1 MNARH
6 PVPWKILT
14 VALLLLVGQG
24 CAVVTESTVITPP
37 IRSLF
42 EGTYKTDPF
51 MAKNMPRT
59 VAVLPFV
66 NEADSQKGSEE
77 VRRGFYNHFS
87 SLPFADMQIQ
97 RVDSLLRKADLMGDP
112 KELAKKT
119 PQELGKILGVDAVVY
134 GTVSNF
140 DKLFLALYSQVSVG
154 AEVKMYDT
162 KTGHF
167 LWSGKH
173 TARIHEGGIST
184 TPVGIVAVVIAT
196 SLNMRDIQLLR
207 ACDDLF
213 RDMVKTIPVPSLAE
227 ALRPPSITLL
237 TQDTKNLPKKAGD
250 EIKVVLQ
257 GAPKM
262 LASFSI
268 GDYRKHIDM
277 QETEPGWYLG
287 TYRVVPGDNVRQAI
301 ITGRLALANDPG
313 NFSEWVDAVG
323 TVTLK
328 TTPPDAPANVVAVGR
343 DRIVQLRWNK
353 SADPDLAGYRV
364 YRSATPLSGF
374 VEVAKTEFTEFTDRD
389 PSLQNGTSSYYQV
402 TAMDLAG
409 NESVR
414 KDAVAGMPV
423 APGPTPVKGVIDA
436 DTTWHAGASPYVMT
450 GPVTVR
456 DQAVLTIQPG
466 TEIRSEDAP
475 LLVEGRLLARGDSE
489 RIIVFDSAREGNT
502 WPGIRFRNVKDKV
515 NDLGYVRIRSAR
527 RAVDCEASSP
537 VVESSELTENATAFR
552 ASGAFSKPR
561 LLKSRI
567 SRNLQPAVV
576 AVDGAAPLV
585 ADNAIEDNLN
595 AGILV
600 ERAAPA
606 ILRNS
611 VSRNRGSGIVLAG
624 GNPAISENNV
634 TDNLPFNIQAPATGD
649 PVKAHGNWWGS
660 TRGPDVLAGVQGKVD
675 VQSILNAPWPGGKSL
690 ELPILS
696 SRIGGRI
703 TANGF
708 LIQSNSPYTVTSDVI
723 LDGGAVLTI
732 ERGVTVLFDRNT
744 AIVAE
749 NGGVIARGTRDLP
762 ILFTASG
769 TSPSPGFYSSAFRL
783 AKSTAVNSTF
793 SWCIVKYAETAFDIH
808 FGSPEISHC
817 HVADSS
823 QCGVFCRNDASP
835 TISFSTFTGNRGEG
849 AVKCVGTS
857 RPLIQRNNFEKNE
870 VAIQSFSS
878 LYIDARNNWWG
889 KSPPDM
895 RMIFGDPEK
904 NVNISPWLVKP
915 EPEAFRERK

>member
-1 MNARH
+1 MRTKDPA
-6 PVPWKILT
+6 PWKVLAA
-14 VALLLLVGQG
+14 ALLLLACQG
-24 CAVVTESTVITPP
+24 CAVFTESTAITPP

-42 EGTYKTDPF
+42 DGTYVTDPF
-51 MAKNMPRT
+51 MAEHMPKT

-66 NEADSQKGSEE
+66 NEAESQKGSEE

-87 SLPFADMQIQ
+87 SLPFADMQLQ

-112 KELAKKT
+112 KEVAKKT

-154 AEVKMYDT
+154 ADVKMYDT

-213 RDMVKTIPVPSLAE
+213 RDMVKTIPTPSLAE

-237 TQDTKNLPKKAGD
+237 AQDTKNLPKKAGD

-257 GAPKM
+257 GTPKM

-287 TYRVVPGDNVRQAI
+287 TYRVIPGDNVRQAI

-328 TTPPDAPANVVAVGR
+328 TTPPDAPGNVATVGR
-343 DRIVQLRWNK
+343 NRVVQLHWSK
-353 SADPDLAGYRV
+353 SSDPDLAGYRV
-364 YRSATPLSGF
+364 YRSTTPLSGF
-374 VEVAKTEFTEFTDRD
+374 AEIAKTEFTEVTDKD
-389 PSLQNGTSSYYQV
+389 PSLKNGTAYYYQV
-402 TAMDLAG
+402 TAFDLAG
-409 NESVR
+409 NESAR
-414 KDAVAGMPV
+414 GGAVAGMPV
-423 APGPTPVKGVIDA
+423 APGPTPVSGIIEA
-436 DTTWHAGASPYVMT
+436 DTTWHAGASPYILE
-450 GPVTVR
+450 GPVVVR
-456 DQAVLTIQPG
+456 DQAVLTIQAG
-466 TEIRSEDAP
+466 TEIRSQDAP
-475 LLVEGRLLARGDSE
+475 LTVEGRLLARGDAE
-489 RIIVFDSAREGNT
+489 RIIVFDSAGAGKT
-502 WPGIRFRNVKDKV
+502 WPGIRFRNVKDKE
-515 NDLGYVRIRSAR
+515 NALAYVRIRNAR
-527 RAVDCEASSP
+527 VAVDCEASSP
-537 VVESSELTENATAFR
+537 VVESAELTENETALR

-567 SRNLQPAVV
+567 ARNREAAVIV
-576 AVDGAAPLV
+576 VDGALPLLLE
-585 ADNAIEDNLN
+585 NAVEDNLK

-600 ERAAPA
+600 ERADPV
-606 ILRNS
+606 IRNNT
-611 VSRNRGSGIVLAG
+611 VTRNLGSGIVVSG
-624 GNPAISENNV
+624 GQPSLTENNI
-634 TDNLPFNIQAPATGD
+634 TDNRPFNVVAPALGD
-649 PVKAHGNWWGS
+649 PVNARSNWWGS
-660 TRGPDVLAGVQGKVD
+660 AKGLDVLAGIQGKAD
-675 VQSILNAPWPGGKSL
+675 VQCILGGPWPGGKPL
-690 ELPILS
+690 NLPVLP
-696 SRIGGRI
+696 SRIGGRV
-703 TANGF
+703 TADAF
-708 LIQSNSPYTVTSDVI
+708 LIQSNSPYTVTKDLI

-732 ERGVTVLFDRNT
+732 ERGVTVRFDQNT

-749 NGGVIARGTRDLP
+749 NGGVIARGTKEQP
-762 ILFTASG
+762 IVFTASG
-769 TSPSPGFYSSAFRL
+769 ASPSPGFYASAFRL
-783 AKSTAVNSTF
+783 MKPTAVNSAF
-793 SWCIVKYAETAFDIH
+793 SYCIVKYAETAFDIH

-817 HVADSS
+817 VVAENS
-823 QCGVFCRNDASP
+823 QCGLFCRNDASP
-835 TISFSTFTGNRGEG
+835 RISYSTFTGNRGEG

-857 RPLIQRNNFEKNE
+857 RPLIRHNNFEGNE

-878 LYIDARNNWWG
+878 LYIDARWNWWG
-889 KSPPDM
+889 KSPPEM
-895 RMIFGDPEK
+895 RMIFGDPET
-904 NVNISPWLVKP
+904 NVNIRPWLPQP
-915 EPEAFRERK
+915 EPEAFREPK

>member
-1 MNARH
+1 MNDNY
-6 PVPWKILT
+6 PVPWRLLT
-14 VALLLLVGQG
+14 VVLLLLLCQG

-42 EGTYKTDPF
+42 AGTYAADPF
-51 MAKNMPRT
+51 MAKNMPKT

-66 NEADSQKGSEE
+66 NEAESQRGSEE

-154 AEVKMYDT
+154 ADVKMYDT

-184 TPVGIVAVVIAT
+184 NPVGIVAVVIAT

-213 RDMVKTIPVPSLAE
+213 RDMVQTIPVPSLAE

-257 GAPKM
+257 GTPKM
-262 LASFSI
+262 MASFSI

-323 TVTLK
+323 TVSLK
-328 TTPPDAPANVVAVGR
+328 TTPPDAPANVATVGR

-353 SADPDLAGYRV
+353 SSDPDLAGYRV
-364 YRSATPLSGF
+364 YRSATPLSGY

-389 PSLQNGTSSYYQV
+389 PSLRNGTAYYYQI
-402 TAMDLAG
+402 TAVDLAG
-409 NESVR
+409 NESTR
-414 KDAVAGMPV
+414 KGAVAGMPV
-423 APGPTPVKGVIDA
+423 APGPTPVSGIIEA
-436 DTTWHAGASPYVMT
+436 DTTWHAGASPYVLE

-466 TEIRSEDAP
+466 TEIRSKDAT
-475 LLVEGRLLARGDSE
+475 LTVEGRLMARGDSE
-489 RIIVFDSAREGNT
+489 HIIVFDTAQEGKM

-515 NDLGYVRIRSAR
+515 NALSYVRIRNAR

-537 VVESSELTENATAFR
+537 VVESSELTENDTAFR
-552 ASGAFSKPR
+552 ASGAFSIPR
-561 LLKSRI
+561 LLKSRVA
-567 SRNLQPAVV
+567 RNRQSAVV
-576 AVDGAAPLV
+576 AVDGAGPLV

-600 ERAAPA
+600 ERASPVVQ
-606 ILRNS
+606 RNS
-611 VSRNRGSGIVLAG
+611 ISRNLGSGIVVAG
-624 GNPAISENNV
+624 GNPSITENNV
-634 TDNLPFNIQAPATGD
+634 SDNRPFNALAPASGD
-649 PVKAHGNWWGS
+649 PVMARGNWWGS
-660 TRGPDVLAGVQGKVD
+660 AKGLDVLAGVQGKVD
-675 VQSILNAPWPGGKSL
+675 VQSILGSPWPGGKSL
-690 ELPILS
+690 DLPVLS

-703 TANGF
+703 TSDAY

-732 ERGVTVLFDRNT
+732 ERGVTVRFDQNT
-744 AIVAE
+744 ALVAE

-769 TSPSPGFYSSAFRL
+769 ASPSPGFYASAFRMT
-783 AKSTAVNSTF
+783 KPTAVNSAF

-817 HVADSS
+817 HVAENS
-823 QCGVFCRNDASP
+823 QCGIYCRNDASP
-835 TISFSTFTGNRGEG
+835 RIFYNTFTGNRGEG

-857 RPLIQRNNFEKNE
+857 RPLIQRNNFERNE

-878 LYIDARNNWWG
+878 LYIDARQNWWG

-904 NVNISPWLVKP
+904 NVNIRPWLERP
-915 EPEAFRERK
+915 EPDAFREPK

>member
-1 MNARH
+1 MRDKH
-6 PVPWKILT
+6 PVPWKVLT
-14 VALLLLVGQG
+14 VVLCLLVCQG
-24 CAVVTESTVITPP
+24 CAVITESTVVTPP

-42 EGTYKTDPF
+42 AGTYATDPF
-51 MAKNMPRT
+51 MAKNMPKT

-66 NEADSQKGSEE
+66 NEAESQKGSEE

-87 SLPFADMQIQ
+87 SLPFADMQVQ

-112 KELAKKT
+112 KALAKKT

-154 AEVKMYDT
+154 AEVRMYDT

-184 TPVGIVAVVIAT
+184 NPVGIVAVVIAT
-196 SLNMRDIQLLR
+196 ALNMRDIQLLR

-213 RDMVKTIPVPSLAE
+213 RDMVKTIPVPTLAE
-227 ALRPPSITLL
+227 ALRPPSILLL

-250 EIKVVLQ
+250 EIRVVLQ
-257 GAPKM
+257 GTPKM

-268 GDYRKHIDM
+268 GDYRKHVDM

-287 TYRVVPGDNVRQAI
+287 TYRVVPGDNIRQAI

-323 TVTLK
+323 TVSLK
-328 TTPPDAPANVVAVGR
+328 TTPPDTPANLAAVGR
-343 DRIVQLRWNK
+343 DRVVQLRWSK
-353 SADPDLAGYRV
+353 SSDPDLAGYRV

-374 VEVAKTEFTEFTDRD
+374 AEVAKTEFTEFTDRD
-389 PSLQNGTSSYYQV
+389 PSLVNGTAYHYQV
-402 TAMDLAG
+402 TAVDLAG

-414 KDAVAGMPV
+414 KGAVAGMPM
-423 APGPTPVKGVIDA
+423 APGPTPVSGVIEA
-436 DTTWHAGASPYVMT
+436 DTTWYAGASPYVLE

-456 DQAVLTIQPG
+456 DQAVLTVQPG
-466 TEIRSEDAP
+466 TEVRSQDAP
-475 LLVEGRLLARGDSE
+475 LIVEGRLLARGDSE
-489 RIIVFDSAREGNT
+489 RIIVFDSAREGKT
-502 WPGIRFRNVKDKV
+502 WPGILFRNVKDKE
-515 NDLGYVRIRSAR
+515 NALTHVRIRNAR

-537 VVESSELTENATAFR
+537 VVESVELTENDTAFR
-552 ASGAFSKPR
+552 ASGAFSRPH
-561 LLKSRI
+561 LLKCRI
-567 SRNLQPAVV
+567 ARNRQSAVI

-585 ADNAIEDNLN
+585 ADNAVEDNLN

-600 ERAAPA
+600 ERASPV
-606 ILRNS
+606 IHRNS
-611 VSRNRGSGIVLAG
+611 ISRNLGSGIVVAG
-624 GNPAISENNV
+624 GSPSISENNV
-634 TDNLPFNIQAPATGD
+634 TDNRPFNALAPASGD
-649 PVKAHGNWWGS
+649 AVKARGNWWGS
-660 TRGPDVLAGVQGKVD
+660 PRGIDILAGVQGKVD
-675 VQSILNAPWPGGKSL
+675 VQSILGAPWPGGKPL
-690 ELPILS
+690 DLPVLS

-703 TANGF
+703 TADAY
-708 LIQSNSPYTVTSDVI
+708 LIQSNSPYTVTRDVI
-723 LDGGAVLTI
+723 LDKGAVLTI
-732 ERGVTVLFDRNT
+732 ERGVTVRFDQNT

-769 TSPSPGFYSSAFRL
+769 ASPSPGFYASAFRL
-783 AKSTAVNSTF
+783 AKPTAVNSAF

-817 HVADSS
+817 HVAENS
-823 QCGVFCRNDASP
+823 QCGVYCRNDASP
-835 TISFSTFTGNRGEG
+835 RISFSTFAGNRGEG
-849 AVKCVGTS
+849 AVKCVGAS
-857 RPLIQRNNFEKNE
+857 RPLIQRNNFERNE

-878 LYIDARNNWWG
+878 LYIDARQNWWG

-895 RMIFGDPEK
+895 SMIFGDPET
-904 NVNISPWLVKP
+904 NVNIRPWLDKP
-915 EPEAFRERK
+915 EPEAFRESK